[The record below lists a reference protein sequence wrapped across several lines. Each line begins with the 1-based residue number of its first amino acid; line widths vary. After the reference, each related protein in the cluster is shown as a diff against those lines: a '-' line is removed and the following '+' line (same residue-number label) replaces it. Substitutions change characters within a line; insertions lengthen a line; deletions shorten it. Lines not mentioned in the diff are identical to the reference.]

1 MAMDCLSLALSDEAD
16 FYNEHVIKMTFSIFG
31 LKIRAIKIS
40 KIGFFN
46 PLTQI
51 RTTRIWKEK
60 KKNPIEGF
68 VLMTFE
74 LSSN

>member
-1 MAMDCLSLALSDEAD
+1 MDCLSLALSDEAD

-51 RTTRIWKEK
+51 RTTRI
-60 KKNPIEGF
+60 
-68 VLMTFE
+68 
-74 LSSN
+74 